1 MAKNLIS
8 RYETIEAMP
17 DLDFE
22 ILAIPLL
29 EVYKTQVALPMLEAY
44 QQLQE
49 SELSID
55 SFSFYTS
62 VSAVFSS
69 KIEGEQIELDSYV
82 KHKRFGIEFLPDY
95 TRRIDDLY
103 DAYQFAK
110 LHLLS
115 SQNVAT
121 AHAMLTQNILPKSQ
135 QGQTRLSNMYV
146 TTSDGKI
153 EYVAAPPQSL
163 PNELGKFYHDL
174 DILLNADLTLHETF
188 YYAALLHLVFVK
200 IHPFDDGNGRTGRL
214 LEKWFL
220 GAKLGEKAWLIQSE
234 KMYYQHHQLYYQNLR
249 KMGLEYEQLDYKLA
263 LPFLLMLPKSM
274 EDNQP
279 QKKQ

>member
-8 RYETIEAMP
+8 RYEIIEAMP
-17 DLDFE
+17 NLDFE

-29 EVYKTQVALPMLEAY
+29 EVYKNQVAIPMLEAY

-49 SELSID
+49 SELSLG
-55 SFSFYTS
+55 SFSFYIS

-95 TRRIDDLY
+95 TRKIDDLY

-110 LHLLS
+110 VNALS
-115 SQNVAT
+115 QPNLEA
-121 AHAMLTQNILPKSQ
+121 AHAMLTKNILPAGQ
-135 QGQTRLSNMYV
+135 QGKTRASNMYV
-146 TTSDGKI
+146 TTSEGKI
-153 EYVAAPPQSL
+153 EYVAAPPSNL
-163 PNELGKFYHDL
+163 SAELAKFYHDL

-188 YYAALLHLVFVK
+188 YYAAVLHLVFVK

-249 KMGLEYEQLDYKLA
+249 KLGLEYEHLDYKLA

-279 QKKQ
+279 Q